1 MSSQRNVLLAASVT
15 MAAAVAL
22 AGCASAVEPA
32 GSAAAGES
40 VAADGASAPDPL
52 CTVSGALARL
62 PAPDAGDTGYFTT
75 GDLDAA
81 TVAAGVQRP
90 ERSDPAAV
98 SVWLN
103 AIGAI
108 GGGGS
113 GDGDRGVSVLTP
125 ALFSVA
131 AAQQAAV
138 ADEIGVGIAD
148 VGCFAADAANQ
159 SRFAVL
165 SASMDEPIDLA
176 AAVDAAAGGQKNG
189 MWTFGSGEDE
199 AVDLSRST
207 AARWNGA
214 PLHMAMFGQDL
225 AVSTSAEALN
235 ALVKGDVTT
244 AVDDTGRAAVASSLD
259 ARHVYSA
266 MLPVRT
272 SGDARSMPAAF
283 DAVGIGLK
291 LSGGA
296 PRLIVAYHQASAADA
311 QRNADAVADVLAA
324 DPQLA
329 GRLALESADVEG
341 TVTTAV
347 FRLSDLPVSSV
358 WALPMKG
365 ASIVTHAGSP
375 GFVRTK

>member
-1 MSSQRNVLLAASVT
+1 MSSQRDVLLAASVT
-15 MAAAVAL
+15 LAAAVAL
-22 AGCASAVEPA
+22 AGCAPTVEPA
-32 GSAAAGES
+32 GSAATGES

-52 CTVSGALARL
+52 CTVTGALARL
-62 PAPDAGDTGYFTT
+62 PAPDTRDNGYLTT

-81 TVAAGVQRP
+81 TAAAGTQRP

-98 SVWLN
+98 SAWLE
-103 AIGAI
+103 AIGAT
-108 GGGGS
+108 GS
-113 GDGDRGVSVLTP
+113 GGTADEGRVVSVLTP
-125 ALFSVA
+125 AVFSVPA
-131 AAQQAAV
+131 GQQAAV

-159 SRFAVL
+159 SRFAVV
-165 SASMDEPIDLA
+165 SASVGKPIDLA
-176 AAVDAAAGGQKNG
+176 AAVDAAAGEQMNG

-199 AVDLSRST
+199 VTDLSRST

-214 PLHMAMFGQDL
+214 PLHMAMLGQDL

-235 ALVKGDVTT
+235 ALVNGDVAT
-244 AVDDTGRAAVASSLD
+244 AVDDTGRAAVASALD

-266 MLPVRT
+266 MLPDRT
-272 SGDARSMPAAF
+272 SGDACSMPAAF
-283 DAVGIGLK
+283 DAVGVGL
-291 LSGGA
+291 SHSSGA

-329 GRLALESADVEG
+329 GRLELVSADVED
-341 TVTTAV
+341 TVTTAA
-347 FRLSDLPVSSV
+347 FRLTGMPAASV